1 MQSLLSEYDEVNQWK
16 SKEIYFEPL
25 LRCLK
30 IVKIFGFR
38 NIFHTSE
45 VFHTNEVLFHTNEV
59 FILVVQF
66 LLKNAKVLEKMDII
80 EPRVM
85 QTQTCNVLHECLQVA
100 QKLLSFPRSSPHAV
114 VMFPMLVKPF

>member
-1 MQSLLSEYDEVNQWK
+1 
-16 SKEIYFEPL
+16 
-25 LRCLK
+25 
-30 IVKIFGFR
+30 
-38 NIFHTSE
+38 
-45 VFHTNEVLFHTNEV
+45 
-59 FILVVQF
+59 
-66 LLKNAKVLEKMDII
+66 MDII

>member
-1 MQSLLSEYDEVNQWK
+1 MNQWK
-16 SKEIYFEPL
+16 SKEIYFKPL

-30 IVKIFGFR
+30 IVKIFGFI

-45 VFHTNEVLFHTNEV
+45 VFHTFEV
-59 FILVVQF
+59 FNLVVQF

-114 VMFPMLVKPF
+114 VMFPC